1 MPVGRVPDG
10 RHIMPLSGVAVVD
23 APNCG
28 PYRNWL
34 LIVAKYRKP
43 GSALSASAIER
54 EYTNLSS
61 IAPTPPPAPPHTH
74 TFRILTANQPPRGC
88 RLPARPLRRM
98 LCPAAVTIDDASARS
113 LGGTAATRDQPVLK
127 VDCWSTSIAG
137 RSCSPQ
143 HFHLVCLCAQMG
155 CHRTHRTCERRRI
168 TLLHVRSAEQ
178 PPQGAKQERS
188 TQ

>member
-23 APNCG
+23 APNCD

-61 IAPTPPPAPPHTH
+61 IAPTPPPRLHTH
-74 TFRILTANQPPRGC
+74 THSGFSQQTSRQEAAASQHGRC
-88 RLPARPLRRM
+88 AACCARP
-98 LCPAAVTIDDASARS
+98 P
-113 LGGTAATRDQPVLK
+113 
-127 VDCWSTSIAG
+127 
-137 RSCSPQ
+137 
-143 HFHLVCLCAQMG
+143 
-155 CHRTHRTCERRRI
+155 
-168 TLLHVRSAEQ
+168 
-178 PPQGAKQERS
+178 
-188 TQ
+188 